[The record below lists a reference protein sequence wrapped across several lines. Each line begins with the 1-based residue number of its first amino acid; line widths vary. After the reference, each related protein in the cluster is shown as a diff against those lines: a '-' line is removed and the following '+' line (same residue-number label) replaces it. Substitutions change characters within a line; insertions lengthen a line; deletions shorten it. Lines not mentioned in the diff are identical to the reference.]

1 MLSVLLIYGVIF
13 ITTYWLG
20 RGLLRLLGL
29 NPSGADAILYSMTGI
44 AVAGF
49 YAQAWSIFGGVSA
62 AAFTVYALLAFAAA
76 VLLRAHGGRQAG
88 DRQMRVRGVCG
99 SRRQAPRIFARAT
112 VCDSES
118 VGRYAQAALAFA
130 LVMIFAYAASRGYI
144 HYDTDL
150 YHAQS
155 IHWIEKYG
163 AVRGLG
169 NLHTRLGY
177 NSAAFPLTALFSFS
191 FLGEQS
197 YHAVSGYLALML
209 ALESSRLFTQ
219 CRRLLSLRLLPS
231 DFVRLSAMFY
241 LFAVIDEIVSPASD
255 YYMVCLAFY
264 IFIRFLDDG
273 EDDVNSKD
281 AAALHLDIVLCFL
294 TVFTVTIKLSAVM
307 MLLISL
313 LPIAELSRRKDFRRI
328 AVTAILCVGSAVPF
342 FIRNVILTG
351 YLVYPFPEL
360 DLFHVI
366 WKVPAGVA
374 ASDAAEIAAY
384 GKGITDPSHF
394 GDRISVWLRPWFAA
408 QAGVD
413 RMAIL
418 AGAVLVI
425 PAAVVLL
432 LEIKRREQGAVR
444 QLAFLGVCLACTVF
458 WFVQAPLFRYGCVFV
473 YSLAAFSAGVI
484 VAAVFGKFR
493 ERPQR
498 MLMRGFLLCSILF
511 VLYKCVAVMRE
522 GTLLREHGYL
532 ISQKDYGTYP
542 MEEYLIDGVKFYH
555 PVSGDRSG
563 YAPFPSTP
571 TDRSAQVRMIG
582 ESVRDGFCVK

>member
-20 RGLLRLLGL
+20 RGFLHAFRLT
-29 NPSGADAILYSMTGI
+29 PSGADAILYSMTGI

-49 YAQAWSIFGGVSA
+49 YAQVWSIFGGVSA
-62 AAFTVYALLAFAAA
+62 AAFVVYALLALAAA
-76 VLLRAHGGRQAG
+76 VVLFARGGRRTQA
-88 DRQMRVRGVCG
+88 DRVPARVCALDSG
-99 SRRQAPRIFARAT
+99 SA
-112 VCDSES
+112 
-118 VGRYAQAALAFA
+118 RYAQVALTIA
-130 LVMIFAYAASRGYI
+130 LVMVFAYAASRGYI

-191 FLGEQS
+191 FLGGQS

-209 ALESSRLFTQ
+209 ALESFRLFTQ
-219 CRRLLSLRLLPS
+219 RGRLLSFRLLPS
-231 DFVRLSAMFY
+231 DFVRLSALFY

-255 YYMVCLAFY
+255 YYMVCFAFY
-264 IFIRFLDDG
+264 IFIRFSDDG
-273 EDDVNSKD
+273 KDEAQMADD
-281 AAALHLDIVLCFL
+281 APLHLDIVLSFL
-294 TVFTVTIKLSAVM
+294 AVFTVTIKLSAAM
-307 MLLISL
+307 ILLISL
-313 LPIAELSRRKDFRRI
+313 LPVAQLLRRKDFRRI
-328 AVTAILCVGSAVPF
+328 AVTAILCAGSAAPF

-351 YLVYPFPEL
+351 YLVYPFPKL
-360 DLFHVI
+360 DLFQ
-366 WKVPAGVA
+366 KVPAGLA

-394 GDRISVWLRPWFAA
+394 GDSISVWLRPWFAA

-413 RMAIL
+413 RFAIL
-418 AGAVLVI
+418 SGAVLVI

-432 LEIKRREQGAVR
+432 LEIRRREQGAAR
-444 QLAFLGVCLACTVF
+444 QLVLLGVCLACTVF
-458 WFVQAPLFRYGCVFV
+458 WFAQAPLLRYGCVFV
-473 YSLAAFSAGVI
+473 YTQAAFSAGVI
-484 VAAVFGKFR
+484 VSAAGGKFQ
-493 ERPQR
+493 ERR
-498 MLMRGFLLCSILF
+498 RRLLLRGFLVCSIVF
-511 VLYKCVAVMRE
+511 VLYKCVAVTWE

-542 MEEYLIDGVKFYH
+542 MEEYRIDGAEFYR

-582 ESVRDGFCVK
+582 ESIGDGFCIK

>member
-20 RGLLRLLGL
+20 RGFLHAFRLT
-29 NPSGADAILYSMTGI
+29 PSGADAILYSMTGI

-49 YAQAWSIFGGVSA
+49 YAQVWSIFGGVSA
-62 AAFTVYALLAFAAA
+62 AAFVVYALLALAAA
-76 VLLRAHGGRQAG
+76 VVLFARGGRRTQA
-88 DRQMRVRGVCG
+88 DRVPARVCALNSG
-99 SRRQAPRIFARAT
+99 SA
-112 VCDSES
+112 
-118 VGRYAQAALAFA
+118 GRYAQVALTIA
-130 LVMIFAYAASRGYI
+130 LVMVFAYAASRGYI

-191 FLGEQS
+191 FLGGQS

-209 ALESSRLFTQ
+209 ALESFRLFTQ
-219 CRRLLSLRLLPS
+219 RGRLLSFRLLPS
-231 DFVRLSAMFY
+231 DFVRLSALFY

-255 YYMVCLAFY
+255 YYMVCFAFY
-264 IFIRFLDDG
+264 IFIRFSDDG
-273 EDDVNSKD
+273 KDEAQMADD
-281 AAALHLDIVLCFL
+281 APLHLDIVLSFL
-294 TVFTVTIKLSAVM
+294 AVFTVTIKLSAAM
-307 MLLISL
+307 ILLISL
-313 LPIAELSRRKDFRRI
+313 LPVAQLLRRKDFRRI
-328 AVTAILCVGSAVPF
+328 AVTAILCAGSAAPF

-351 YLVYPFPEL
+351 YH
-360 DLFHVI
+360 LFHVI

-394 GDRISVWLRPWFAA
+394 GDSISVWLRPWFAA
-408 QAGVD
+408 QAGAD
-413 RMAIL
+413 RLAIL
-418 AGAVLVI
+418 TGAVLVI

-432 LEIKRREQGAVR
+432 LEIRRREQDAAR
-444 QLAFLGVCLACTVF
+444 QLVLLGVCLACTVF
-458 WFVQAPLFRYGCVFV
+458 WFAQAPLLRYGCVFV
-473 YSLAAFSAGVI
+473 YTQAAFSAGVI
-484 VAAVFGKFR
+484 VSAAGGRFQ
-493 ERPQR
+493 ERR
-498 MLMRGFLLCSILF
+498 RRLLLRGFLVCSIVF
-511 VLYKCVAVMRE
+511 VLYKCVAVTRE

-542 MEEYLIDGVKFYH
+542 MEEYRIDGAEFYR

-582 ESVRDGFCVK
+582 ESIGDGFCIK

>member
-20 RGLLRLLGL
+20 RGFLHAFRLT
-29 NPSGADAILYSMTGI
+29 PSGADAILYSMTGI

-49 YAQAWSIFGGVSA
+49 YAQVWSIFGGVSA
-62 AAFTVYALLAFAAA
+62 AAFVVYALLALAAA
-76 VLLRAHGGRQAG
+76 VVLFARGGRRTQA
-88 DRQMRVRGVCG
+88 DRVPARVCALDSG
-99 SRRQAPRIFARAT
+99 SA
-112 VCDSES
+112 
-118 VGRYAQAALAFA
+118 GRYAQVALTIA
-130 LVMIFAYAASRGYI
+130 LVMVFAYAASRGYI

-155 IHWIEKYG
+155 IHWIEKFG

-191 FLGEQS
+191 FLGGQS

-209 ALESSRLFTQ
+209 ALESFRLFTQ
-219 CRRLLSLRLLPS
+219 RGRLLSFRLLPS
-231 DFVRLSAMFY
+231 DFVRLSALFY

-255 YYMVCLAFY
+255 YYMVCFAFY
-264 IFIRFLDDG
+264 IFIRFSDDG
-273 EDDVNSKD
+273 KDEAQMADDEP
-281 AAALHLDIVLCFL
+281 LHLDIVLSFL
-294 TVFTVTIKLSAVM
+294 AVFTVTIKLSAAM
-307 MLLISL
+307 ILLISL
-313 LPIAELSRRKDFRRI
+313 LPVAQLLRRKDFRRI
-328 AVTAILCVGSAVPF
+328 AVTAILCAGSGAPF

-351 YLVYPFPEL
+351 YLVYPFPKL

-374 ASDAAEIAAY
+374 VSDAAEIAAY

-394 GDRISVWLRPWFAA
+394 GDSISVWLRPWFAA
-408 QAGVD
+408 QAGAD
-413 RMAIL
+413 RLAIL
-418 AGAVLVI
+418 TGAVLVI
-425 PAAVVLL
+425 PAAVVLF
-432 LEIKRREQGAVR
+432 LEIRREQDAAR
-444 QLAFLGVCLACTVF
+444 QLVLLGVCLACTVF
-458 WFVQAPLFRYGCVFV
+458 WFAQAPLLRYGCVFV
-473 YSLAAFSAGVI
+473 YTQAAFSAGVI
-484 VAAVFGKFR
+484 VSAAGGKFQ
-493 ERPQR
+493 ERRQR
-498 MLMRGFLLCSILF
+498 LLLRGFLVCSVMF
-511 VLYKCVAVMRE
+511 VLYKCVAVTRE

-542 MEEYLIDGVKFYH
+542 MEEYRIDGAEFYR

-571 TDRSAQVRMIG
+571 TDRSALVRMIG
-582 ESVRDGFCVK
+582 ESIGDGFCIK

>member
-20 RGLLRLLGL
+20 RGLLRMLRLT
-29 NPSGADAILYSMTGI
+29 PSGADAILYSMTGT

-49 YAQAWSIFGGVSA
+49 YAQVWSIFGGVSA
-62 AAFTVYALLAFAAA
+62 AAFVVYALLALAAA
-76 VLLRAHGGRQAG
+76 VVLFARGGRRTQA
-88 DRQMRVRGVCG
+88 DRVPARVCALNSG
-99 SRRQAPRIFARAT
+99 SA
-112 VCDSES
+112 
-118 VGRYAQAALAFA
+118 GRYAQVALTIA
-130 LVMIFAYAASRGYI
+130 LVMVFAYAASRGYI

-191 FLGEQS
+191 FLGGQS

-209 ALESSRLFTQ
+209 ALESFRLFTQ
-219 CRRLLSLRLLPS
+219 RGRLLSFRLLPS
-231 DFVRLSAMFY
+231 DFVRLSALFY

-255 YYMVCLAFY
+255 YYMVCFAFY
-264 IFIRFLDDG
+264 IFIRFSDDG
-273 EDDVNSKD
+273 KDEAQMADD
-281 AAALHLDIVLCFL
+281 APLHLDIVLSFL
-294 TVFTVTIKLSAVM
+294 AVFTVTIKLSAAM
-307 MLLISL
+307 ILLISL
-313 LPIAELSRRKDFRRI
+313 LPVAQLLRRKDFRRI
-328 AVTAILCVGSAVPF
+328 AVTAILCAGSAAPF

-351 YLVYPFPEL
+351 YLVYPFPKL

-366 WKVPAGVA
+366 WKVPAGAA

-384 GKGITDPSHF
+384 GRGITDPSHF
-394 GDRISVWLRPWFAA
+394 GDGISVWLRPWFAA

-432 LEIKRREQGAVR
+432 IKIRRREQGAAR
-444 QLAFLGVCLACTVF
+444 QLIFLGTSLACTVF

-473 YSLAAFSAGVI
+473 YTQAAFSAGVI
-484 VAAVFGKFR
+484 AAAAGGKFQ
-493 ERPQR
+493 ERPRQ
-498 MLMRGFLLCSILF
+498 LLLRGFLICSILF
-511 VLYKCVAVMRE
+511 VLYKCAAVSRE

-542 MEEYLIDGVKFYH
+542 MEEYWIDGAEFYR

-582 ESVRDGFCVK
+582 ESIGDGFCIK

>member
-20 RGLLRLLGL
+20 RGFLHAFRLT
-29 NPSGADAILYSMTGI
+29 PSGADAILYSMTGI

-49 YAQAWSIFGGVSA
+49 YAQVWSIFGGVSA
-62 AAFTVYALLAFAAA
+62 AAFVVYALLALAAA
-76 VLLRAHGGRQAG
+76 VVLFARGGRRTRAG
-88 DRQMRVRGVCG
+88 RDLARVRALDSG
-99 SRRQAPRIFARAT
+99 SA
-112 VCDSES
+112 
-118 VGRYAQAALAFA
+118 GRYAQVALTIA
-130 LVMIFAYAASRGYI
+130 LVMVFAYAASRGYI

-191 FLGEQS
+191 FLGGQS

-209 ALESSRLFTQ
+209 ALESFKLFTQ
-219 CRRLLSLRLLPS
+219 RGRLLSFRLLPS
-231 DFVRLSAMFY
+231 DFVRLSALFY

-255 YYMVCLAFY
+255 YYMVCFAFY
-264 IFIRFLDDG
+264 IFIRFSDDG
-273 EDDVNSKD
+273 KDEAQMADD
-281 AAALHLDIVLCFL
+281 APLHLDIVLSFL
-294 TVFTVTIKLSAVM
+294 AVFTVTIKLSAAM
-307 MLLISL
+307 ILLISL
-313 LPIAELSRRKDFRRI
+313 LPVAQLLRRKDFRRI
-328 AVTAILCVGSAVPF
+328 AVTAILCAGSAAPF

-351 YLVYPFPEL
+351 YLVYPFPKL

-366 WKVPAGVA
+366 WKVPAGLA

-394 GDRISVWLRPWFAA
+394 GDSISVWLRPWFAA
-408 QAGVD
+408 QAGAD
-413 RMAIL
+413 RLAIL
-418 AGAVLVI
+418 TGAVLVI
-425 PAAVVLL
+425 PAAVVLF
-432 LEIKRREQGAVR
+432 LEIRREQDAAR
-444 QLAFLGVCLACTVF
+444 QLVLLGVCLACTVF
-458 WFVQAPLFRYGCVFV
+458 WFAQAPLLRYGCVFV
-473 YSLAAFSAGVI
+473 YTQAAFSAGVI
-484 VAAVFGKFR
+484 VSAAGGKFQ
-493 ERPQR
+493 ERR
-498 MLMRGFLLCSILF
+498 RRLLLRGFLVCSIVF
-511 VLYKCVAVMRE
+511 VLYKCVAITRE

-542 MEEYLIDGVKFYH
+542 MEEYRIDGAEFYR

-582 ESVRDGFCVK
+582 ESIGDGFCIK

>member
-20 RGLLRLLGL
+20 RGFLHAFRLT
-29 NPSGADAILYSMTGI
+29 PSGADAILYSMTGI

-49 YAQAWSIFGGVSA
+49 YAQVWSIFGGVSA
-62 AAFTVYALLAFAAA
+62 AAFVVYALLALAAA
-76 VLLRAHGGRQAG
+76 VVLFARGGRRTQA
-88 DRQMRVRGVCG
+88 DRVPARVCALNSG
-99 SRRQAPRIFARAT
+99 SA
-112 VCDSES
+112 
-118 VGRYAQAALAFA
+118 GRYAQVALTIA
-130 LVMIFAYAASRGYI
+130 LVMVFAYAASRGYI

-191 FLGEQS
+191 FLGGQS

-209 ALESSRLFTQ
+209 ALESFRLFTQ
-219 CRRLLSLRLLPS
+219 RGRLLSFRLLPS
-231 DFVRLSAMFY
+231 DFVRLSALFY

-255 YYMVCLAFY
+255 YYMVCFAFY
-264 IFIRFLDDG
+264 IFIRFSDDG
-273 EDDVNSKD
+273 KDEAQMADD
-281 AAALHLDIVLCFL
+281 APLHLDIVLSFL
-294 TVFTVTIKLSAVM
+294 AVFTVTIKLSAAM
-307 MLLISL
+307 ILLISL
-313 LPIAELSRRKDFRRI
+313 LPVAQLLRRKDFRRI
-328 AVTAILCVGSAVPF
+328 AVTAILCAGSAAPF

-351 YLVYPFPEL
+351 YLVYPFPKL

-366 WKVPAGVA
+366 WKVPAGLA

-394 GDRISVWLRPWFAA
+394 GDSISVWLRPWFAA
-408 QAGVD
+408 QAGAD
-413 RMAIL
+413 RLAIL
-418 AGAVLVI
+418 TGAVLVI

-432 LEIKRREQGAVR
+432 LEIRRREQGAAR
-444 QLAFLGVCLACTVF
+444 QLVLLGVCLACTVF
-458 WFVQAPLFRYGCVFV
+458 WFAQAPLLRYGCVFV
-473 YSLAAFSAGVI
+473 YTQAAFSAGVI
-484 VAAVFGKFR
+484 VSAAGGKFQ
-493 ERPQR
+493 ERR
-498 MLMRGFLLCSILF
+498 RRLLLRGFLVCSIVF
-511 VLYKCVAVMRE
+511 VLYKCVAVTRE

-542 MEEYLIDGVKFYH
+542 MEEYRIDGAEFYR

-582 ESVRDGFCVK
+582 ESIGDGFCIK